1 MKKYRFH
8 VKAAMLGTLLLTFP
22 ACEGLFDDIYDN
34 PSEANLST
42 NGFGF
47 VEVSPETHSGT
58 LYVNSSDYTQW
69 VYIDLHSLSV
79 DSTRILN
86 EAGEEISLSDKGT
99 LPQEWDFAIHR
110 YDTKTNEGAVLE
122 TSAESMEE
130 LLAGKEIPQGNY
142 TADTPGTTDKIT
154 IDLSDMY
161 NGTIR
166 YACSD
171 YNSVL
176 SQWLSRKGMPP
187 TYILSGKVYVLQLK
201 DGTHAALKLTDYRN
215 EMYVNGYM
223 RVQYIYP
230 LENALK

>member
-1 MKKYRFH
+1 MNSPQPNDNKQLSAHEKIQVSCQGRH
-8 VKAAMLGTLLLTFP
+8 AGNSITDVP

-86 EAGEEISLSDKGT
+86 EAGEEVSLSDKGT

-187 TYILSGKVYVLQLK
+187 TYTLSGKVYVLRLK
-201 DGTHAALKLTDYRN
+201 DGTHAA
-215 EMYVNGYM
+215 
-223 RVQYIYP
+223 
-230 LENALK
+230 

>member
-1 MKKYRFH
+1 
-8 VKAAMLGTLLLTFP
+8 
-22 ACEGLFDDIYDN
+22 
-34 PSEANLST
+34 
-42 NGFGF
+42 
-47 VEVSPETHSGT
+47 
-58 LYVNSSDYTQW
+58 
-69 VYIDLHSLSV
+69 
-79 DSTRILN
+79 
-86 EAGEEISLSDKGT
+86 
-99 LPQEWDFAIHR
+99 
-110 YDTKTNEGAVLE
+110 
-122 TSAESMEE
+122 
-130 LLAGKEIPQGNY
+130 
-142 TADTPGTTDKIT
+142 
-154 IDLSDMY
+154 DMY

-187 TYILSGKVYVLQLK
+187 TYTLSGKVYVLRLK